1 MAGYPGRQGRKP
13 KASTIIERQRDELVS
28 DERPQRLPPAPPHLT
43 EDEKKEWR
51 RIGRQLLE
59 AGLITRMD
67 TDVLAAY
74 CKAYVR
80 WVEAEAAVRKYG
92 TIIKSPNGFPMQSPY
107 LAVANKAMEQMRSLM
122 SELGLTPASR
132 VRLPRIKKEPQ
143 ATRHESRSRKSQST
157 GDPRSVLRAVK

>member
-13 KASTIIERQRDELVS
+13 KASTIIDRQRDELVS
-28 DERPQRLPPAPPHLT
+28 DERPKRMPPAPSHLT
-43 EDEKKEWR
+43 DDEKKEWR

-80 WVEAEAAVRKYG
+80 WVEAEASVRKFG

-132 VRLPRIKKEPQ
+132 VRIPRLKEPQ
-143 ATRHESRSRKSQST
+143 ATRNESRPRQSQSA